1 MEDVSLTLLPPEH
14 MLAFARTRFHSP
26 KWRFMTV
33 ARRGPEQVLSSYPG
47 SFSGYTVDSK
57 EPGPS
62 ATGKEIGMNSTVI
75 PQ

>member
-1 MEDVSLTLLPPEH
+1 
-14 MLAFARTRFHSP
+14 
-26 KWRFMTV
+26 MTV